1 MQAVFQRAGGVSAIV
16 GGVMRAAG
24 SFAPAI
30 LSPSVQ
36 AVLYFA
42 TDIFLLLGVAGFW
55 LKQRASLGF
64 VGALGLGVFVAG
76 ILVIRVTNGAEYQLG
91 AAVALLGVTL
101 YAASTLIAR
110 SAAPFAPVAW
120 LAALVFGVA
129 GMLGFAPAAMMLAA
143 GVAFGIGFV
152 AAGLET
158 LGATHFGL
166 ASPRW
171 TSTRSI

>member
-1 MQAVFQRAGGVSAIV
+1 MFQRAGGMGAII

-24 SFAPAI
+24 SFAPAV
-30 LSPSVQ
+30 LSPSAQ

-42 TDIFLLLGVAGFW
+42 TDVFLLLGVAGFW

-64 VGALGLGVFVAG
+64 VGALGLVVFVAG

-101 YAASTLIAR
+101 YSAKTLTAR
-110 SAAPFAPVAW
+110 SGAPFAPVAW
-120 LAALVFGVA
+120 LAALAFGVA
-129 GMLGFAPAAMMLAA
+129 GMLSFQPMAMTLAA
-143 GVAFGIGFV
+143 GVAFGMGFV

-158 LGATHFGL
+158 LGATPFGF
-166 ASPRW
+166 ASLRW